1 MFTAIATGKY
11 NFRMLS
17 KISKSPQLRGHPYFC
32 LWTAGAFS
40 THDPIYENKQPTEI
54 L

>member
-32 LWTAGAFS
+32 LWNTDYVKS
-40 THDPIYENKQPTEI
+40 K